1 MEGQTG
7 GGRMT
12 NLKILGT
19 EPIGRRWVDRVGPSD
34 WYHWSRYES
43 CLRANPTWKPH
54 QVESV
59 AAESLRI
66 LRRMPDPRSP
76 EGFQGRGLVV
86 GYVQSGKTANYTA
99 VAARAADAGY
109 RIVIVLSGVHDSLR
123 TQTQN
128 RLEQELTGH
137 QPGMVGEAARGQ
149 RWITLTAPD
158 ADFTGAEDPRL
169 LQTTAP
175 VLIVAKKLV
184 PILRRLDHWIENAGD
199 LLSDKPLLLIDD
211 EADQASINTRGN
223 RDPSVSDGN
232 DPSDDDSAPTGTN
245 ALIRS
250 ILGRVSRAAYVA
262 YTATPFANI
271 LIDPDALD
279 REVGQD
285 LFPRDFVVQLPRP
298 DGYTGT
304 EELFGTSAADRDV
317 LRPVSP
323 DDLRL
328 LRGPAKRR
336 RKTAAVVLEQT
347 GLPASLI
354 EAIHSFMVVGGIRHL
369 RGQTGKPN
377 TMLVHVS
384 QLRADQGRIADQVEG
399 YLRTLRD
406 GDAAGTDIGS
416 RLLTAW
422 RALRPGVVD
431 PPADADVIAT
441 ALAVMRTVDVALLNS
456 DSGEELDYE
465 RRKDRQ
471 VIAVGGNR
479 LSRGLTLQGL
489 TISYF
494 LRTTS
499 MCDTLLQMARWYGFR
514 NGYDDLIRIWTTDG
528 IARWFAE
535 LAIVEQSLRDAIIA
549 LDKAGKRPDQM
560 AIRLRAHSELLLTS
574 KAKSRTAEHVSDS
587 WSGEHPQTT
596 LLPLS
601 DERALQHNRQ
611 LVETTFSGLASA
623 SPEHG
628 GRIIHDV
635 TAETVVAFLQGYV
648 VHPEVVTFD
657 PKRLAEWIA
666 GRSAAEE
673 LTDQSVLIVDS
684 GKAAHGATV
693 AGVEVGLV
701 KRRPIHS
708 SGIGILIDPR
718 HEGVDLP
725 GGPDAFK
732 GAGGNYD
739 ADAMRAARPV
749 SRGLLL
755 VYPLDPELLGV
766 TSTDAVIALALSLP
780 RTTDAGGDWIVNRG
794 LIDAHG

>member
-1 MEGQTG
+1 
-7 GGRMT
+7 MT
-12 NLKILGT
+12 NLKIIGT
-19 EPIGRRWVDRVGPSD
+19 EPIGRRWVDRIGADD

-43 CLRANPTWKPH
+43 CLRSNPAWKPH
-54 QVESV
+54 QIDSV

-99 VAARAADAGY
+99 VAARAVDAGY

-137 QPGMVGEAARGQ
+137 QPGQVGEAARGK
-149 RWITLTAPD
+149 RWINLTNPG
-158 ADFTGAEDPRL
+158 ADFTGDEDPRL
-169 LQTTAP
+169 LQAPAP

-199 LLSDKPLLLIDD
+199 LLSDKPVLLIDD

-223 RDPSVSDGN
+223 RDPVVSDAT
-232 DPSDDDSAPTGTN
+232 DPADDDSAPTGTN

-250 ILGRVSRAAYVA
+250 ILGRVPRAAYVA

-285 LFPRDFVVQLPRP
+285 LFPRDFVIQLPRP

-323 DDLRL
+323 EDLRM
-328 LRGPAKRR
+328 LRGPARRR

-347 GLPASLI
+347 GLPGSLVD
-354 EAIHSFMVVGGIRHL
+354 AIHAFMVVGGIRHL

-384 QLRADQGRIADQVEG
+384 QLRSDQGRIADQIDG
-399 YLRTLRD
+399 YLRGMRD
-406 GDAAGTDIGS
+406 ADAAGTDVGARI
-416 RLLTAW
+416 LTAW
-422 RALRPGVVD
+422 HALRPGVVD
-431 PPADADVIAT
+431 PPPDADVVAAAIV
-441 ALAVMRTVDVALLNS
+441 VMKTIDVALLNS

-465 RRKDRQ
+465 RRPDRQ

-489 TISYF
+489 TVSYF
-494 LRTTS
+494 LRTTT

-514 NGYDDLIRIWTTDG
+514 KGYDDLIRIWTTDG

-574 KAKSRTAEHVSDS
+574 KAKSRMAEHVTDS

-601 DERALQHNRQ
+601 DDRAMQHNRQ
-611 LVETTFSGLASA
+611 LVDRTFSGRPMTP
-623 SPEHG
+623 PEHG
-628 GRIIHDV
+628 GRLIHDV
-635 TAETVVAFLQGYV
+635 PVETVVGFLQGYQ

-657 PKRLAEWIA
+657 ARRLAEWIA
-666 GRSAAEE
+666 GRAAAGE
-673 LTDQSVLIVDS
+673 LTDWSVLIVDS
-684 GKAAHGATV
+684 GKADHVATV
-693 AGVEVGLV
+693 AGNEVGLV
-701 KRRPIHS
+701 RRRPIHS

-725 GGPDAFK
+725 GGPEAFMN
-732 GAGGNYD
+732 AGGNYD

-755 VYPLDPELLGV
+755 VYPLDPEPLAV
-766 TSTDAVIALALSLP
+766 SSTDAVIALALSLP
-780 RTTDAGGDWIVNRG
+780 RTTDAGEDWIVNRG
-794 LIDAHG
+794 LMDLHG